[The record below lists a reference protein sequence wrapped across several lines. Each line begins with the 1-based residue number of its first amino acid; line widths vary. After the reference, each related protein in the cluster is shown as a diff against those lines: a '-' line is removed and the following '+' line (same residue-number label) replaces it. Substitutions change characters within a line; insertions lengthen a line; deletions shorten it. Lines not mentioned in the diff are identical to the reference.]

1 MAVASQMDQNQTEEK
16 KSFPVGIV
24 TIVLLALLLVAVLV
38 LGYAKKGKAE
48 VEQKQKISRY
58 GMIEDFS
65 LIDHRNQPFGSE
77 DVAGKVWVA
86 NFIFTSCATE
96 CPLLSRRMQDIQKT
110 FEHDPRVELVSI
122 SVDPRTDSPERLAK
136 YAEAYQA
143 GEKWAFLTGDS
154 KEIERLSTKGF
165 MVVTPGESP
174 EVSSVRRTRE
184 LLHSEK
190 IAVVDQLG
198 VVRFF
203 ANGMNPK
210 AATEVSGVVRTLLN
224 AQ

>member
-1 MAVASQMDQNQTEEK
+1 MSSNEPKRGLSKGDILIMGSA
-16 KSFPVGIV
+16 
-24 TIVLLALLLVAVLV
+24 LV
-38 LGYAKKGKAE
+38 LMVALIFANIARKKATKNEELSIG
-48 VEQKQKISRY
+48 RY

-65 LIDHRNQPFGSE
+65 LIDHRNQPFDIE
-77 DVAGKVWVA
+77 KVRGKVWVA

-96 CPLLSRRMQDIQKT
+96 CPLLSRRMQDIQEAFKN
-110 FEHDPRVELVSI
+110 DPRVELVSI

-136 YAEAYQA
+136 YAEAFQA
-143 GEKWAFLTGDS
+143 GDKWAFLTGDT

-165 MVVTPGESP
+165 MVVTPGETP
-174 EVSSVRRTRE
+174 AASSARRTRE

-198 VVRFF
+198 VVRYY

-210 AATEVSGVVRTLLN
+210 AAKKVSQVVRTLLN
-224 AQ
+224 TES